1 MTPTYIDHHTF
12 KKTTLDKGKH
22 VCYKITSLEI
32 TSIFIKIFVHIRIQ
46 FVTRKMEIHLAFLQL
61 LFSPIFCNEI
71 LHGPS
76 NEVSLKNETEDFED
90 FKAFTLKKIGELEY
104 EAFNLKEENRIL
116 REKMNV
122 IEQDG

>member
-1 MTPTYIDHHTF
+1 M
-12 KKTTLDKGKH
+12 
-22 VCYKITSLEI
+22 
-32 TSIFIKIFVHIRIQ
+32 
-46 FVTRKMEIHLAFLQL
+46 
-61 LFSPIFCNEI
+61 
-71 LHGPS
+71 
-76 NEVSLKNETEDFED
+76 EDFED

>member
-1 MTPTYIDHHTF
+1 M
-12 KKTTLDKGKH
+12 
-22 VCYKITSLEI
+22 
-32 TSIFIKIFVHIRIQ
+32 
-46 FVTRKMEIHLAFLQL
+46 
-61 LFSPIFCNEI
+61 
-71 LHGPS
+71 
-76 NEVSLKNETEDFED
+76 KNETEDFED

>member
-1 MTPTYIDHHTF
+1 MDN
-12 KKTTLDKGKH
+12 GKH

-32 TSIFIKIFVHIRIQ
+32 TSIFVKIFVRIRIQ
-46 FVTRKMEIHLAFLQL
+46 FVTRKMEIHFAFLQL
-61 LFSPIFCNEI
+61 FFFPIFCHE
-71 LHGPS
+71 LHGHS
-76 NEVSLKNETEDFED
+76 NEVLLKNETEDFED

-116 REKMNV
+116 REKVNV

>member
-1 MTPTYIDHHTF
+1 MA
-12 KKTTLDKGKH
+12 
-22 VCYKITSLEI
+22 
-32 TSIFIKIFVHIRIQ
+32 
-46 FVTRKMEIHLAFLQL
+46 IHLAFLQL

-71 LHGPS
+71 LHGHS

-116 REKMNV
+116 REKINV

>member
-1 MTPTYIDHHTF
+1 
-12 KKTTLDKGKH
+12 
-22 VCYKITSLEI
+22 
-32 TSIFIKIFVHIRIQ
+32 
-46 FVTRKMEIHLAFLQL
+46 MEIHLAFLH
-61 LFSPIFCNEI
+61 LFLTPIFCNEI
-71 LHGPS
+71 LNEHS

-116 REKMNV
+116 REKMDV